1 MIVVEAGAEHI
12 RHVCQ
17 NLRPHCRA
25 ELLAT
30 RWHDEPAKIAVEILA
45 LKAIR
50 LACFAFLTDD
60 DATPAAIAGA
70 WLTGPRTAGVL
81 VASTPQWLTVAPAVY
96 RFIAKQAIPFV
107 LMPNVAVA
115 ETAVMVSEQDDRRWL
130 GRLGFHDVGAPL
142 PRGKHGELFVHVAW
156 VNPVPPELLPCVN
169 FSKTCSVADRPER
182 PKH

>member
-12 RHVCQ
+12 RHVCK

-30 RWHDEPAKIAVEILA
+30 RWHDEPAEIAVEIMA

-60 DATPAAIAGA
+60 ATPAAIAGA
-70 WLTGPRTAGVL
+70 WLTGPMTAGVL
-81 VASTPQWLTVAPAVY
+81 VCSTPQWLTVAPAVY

-115 ETAVMVSEQDDRRWL
+115 ETAVMVSAEDDRRWL

-156 VNPVPPELLPCVN
+156 VNPNPPEFSTCVN
-169 FSKTCSVADRPER
+169 SSRACSVAAQPER
-182 PKH
+182 LRH